1 MFLSKI
7 NGSAQTE
14 LFDRLYEFYD
24 RGITSLF
31 RLCSFLGSY
40 LDIPIHENAI
50 QFEVMFD
57 VLFFEEIENNDLYL
71 LNLKEFIEA
80 KYLLEQM
87 ILSHQSNYQIT
98 ILQKLSASVLQ
109 RIVFMSSSMYSSKCL
124 NKFIDKFSC
133 QMLRGAAKIGY
144 VSDILYLAI
153 YYYKSFRYR
162 EAVSIIKLAK
172 VKLAKP
178 YIMYSGKV
186 DSKES
191 YVKAVGGKSFSTKM
205 SKAIAQ
211 DIALDNTVCFIN
223 DLILEQKSS
232 KRNGANTLF
241 MPPFVLLYML
251 EIFCCKH
258 INRTMEI
265 QSALNDLHT
274 VVNQGKSIPQH
285 CKDIS
290 WEILGICQHFAGDR
304 KAALYSFKQ
313 SLLENSFHKINTA
326 TEQRIHDFHFS
337 E

>member
-24 RGITSLF
+24 RGISSLF

-71 LNLKEFIEA
+71 LNLKKFIEA
-80 KYLLEQM
+80 RYLLEQM

-98 ILQKLSASVLQ
+98 VLQKLSASVLQ

-178 YIMYSGKV
+178 YIIYSGKV
-186 DSKES
+186 DSQES
-191 YVKAVGGKSFSTKM
+191 YVKAVGGKFFSTKM

-232 KRNGANTLF
+232 KRNGANSLF
-241 MPPFVLLYML
+241 IPPFVLLYML

-285 CKDIS
+285 CKYIS

-304 KAALYSFKQ
+304 KAALYSFGQ
-313 SLLENSFHKINTA
+313 SLLEDSFHKITTA
-326 TEQRIHDFHFS
+326 T
-337 E
+337 

>member
-1 MFLSKI
+1 MTIPKVLQDPFKI

-80 KYLLEQM
+80 RYLLEQM

-98 ILQKLSASVLQ
+98 VLQKLSASVLQ

-241 MPPFVLLYML
+241 IPPFVLLYML

-265 QSALNDLHT
+265 QSTYCCQSGEVNSSALQKHLLGDSWDLST
-274 VVNQGKSIPQH
+274 
-285 CKDIS
+285 
-290 WEILGICQHFAGDR
+290 FR
-304 KAALYSFKQ
+304 
-313 SLLENSFHKINTA
+313 
-326 TEQRIHDFHFS
+326 R
-337 E
+337 